1 MKGIIVNVAKRDAP
15 GIIRAFNMGDT
26 ATSRETIQT
35 NFEIYEALAEFRD
48 CREVWYYKLQDDLIQ
63 YNTI

>member
-48 CREVWYYKLQDDLIQ
+48 CREV
-63 YNTI
+63 